1 MNLFNL
7 FKKEENLQLEK
18 KTLVILRWI
27 ANLGQLFTVI
37 IVYFLF
43 KFTLPIAQSLIIIIL
58 GILTNLY
65 LQLWFKKRE
74 LTNFDSTIIL
84 LYDLI
89 QLSILLFFTGG
100 IKNPFVIFLVV
111 PAIVSSTLLN
121 LKSTY
126 TLSILTIIILIILTT
141 FHYPLPHPG
150 NLHFHVPDYYLYS
163 LPLATVIVLI
173 FLAYFGSRFGLESRQ
188 KIDALNKLELI
199 MAKERELESIGHQ
212 AAAAAHSLGTPLSTI
227 TVIAKELK
235 KEINQDS
242 KYSKDVDL
250 LLSQAKRCSEILK
263 KISLNQMGN
272 DKYMSSVSFKNLLT
286 EIVRSFEEISKKR
299 ISLNVEESQ
308 KETIITRSPEITYGI
323 RNFVGNAVKY
333 SKSEVNIFL
342 KVDRYKVK
350 LIISDNGPGFSNEV
364 LENIGKPYIGSDSAV
379 LREKSGL
386 GLGTFIGQTLLERKK
401 ASLEFSNSQRGGALV
416 NISWNLD
423 DITI

>member
-74 LTNFDSTIIL
+74 LTNLDSTIIL

-89 QLSILLFFTGG
+89 QLSLLLFFTGG

-126 TLSILTIIILIILTT
+126 IMSVLTIIILIILTT

-272 DKYMSSVSFKNLLT
+272 DKFMSSVSFKNLLT

-364 LENIGKPYIGSDSAV
+364 LENIGKPYIASESAV

-423 DITI
+423 DIKI

>member
-272 DKYMSSVSFKNLLT
+272 DKFMSSVSFKNLLT

-323 RNFVGNAVKY
+323 RNFIGNAVKY

-364 LENIGKPYIGSDSAV
+364 LENIGKPYIASESAV

-423 DITI
+423 DIKI

>member
-1 MNLFNL
+1 MNLFDL

-272 DKYMSSVSFKNLLT
+272 DKFMSSVSFKNLLT

-379 LREKSGL
+379 LKEKSGL

-423 DITI
+423 DIKI

>member
-100 IKNPFVIFLVV
+100 IKNPFVFFLVV

>member
-7 FKKEENLQLEK
+7 FKKEEILQLEK

-37 IVYFLF
+37 TVYFLF

-74 LTNFDSTIIL
+74 LTNLDSTIIL

-89 QLSILLFFTGG
+89 QLSLLLFFTGG

-126 TLSILTIIILIILTT
+126 IMSVLTIIILIILTT

-235 KEINQDS
+235 KEIIQDS

-272 DKYMSSVSFKNLLT
+272 DKFMSSVSFKNLLT

-299 ISLNVEESQ
+299 ISLNVEEFQ

-333 SKSEVNIFL
+333 SKSEVNISL

-364 LENIGKPYIGSDSAV
+364 LENIGKPYIGSESAV

>member
-7 FKKEENLQLEK
+7 FKKEEILQLEK

-74 LTNFDSTIIL
+74 LTNFESTILL

-89 QLSILLFFTGG
+89 QLSLLLFFTGG
-100 IKNPFVIFLVV
+100 IKNPFVIFLIV
-111 PAIVSSTLLN
+111 PAIVSSTFLN

-126 TLSILTIIILIILTT
+126 ILSILTIIILIILTT

-173 FLAYFGSRFGLESRQ
+173 FLAYFASRFALESRQ
-188 KIDALNKLELI
+188 KADALNKLELI

-272 DKYMSSVSFKNLLT
+272 DKFLSSVSFKNLLT
-286 EIVRSFEEISKKR
+286 EIVRSFEEISNKR

-364 LENIGKPYIGSDSAV
+364 LENIGKPYIGSESAV

-386 GLGTFIGQTLLERKK
+386 GLGTFIGKTLLERKK

>member
-7 FKKEENLQLEK
+7 FQKEENLQLEK

-126 TLSILTIIILIILTT
+126 IMSVLTIIILIILTT

-272 DKYMSSVSFKNLLT
+272 DKFMSSVSFKNLLT
-286 EIVRSFEEISKKR
+286 EIVRSFEEISNKR

-364 LENIGKPYIGSDSAV
+364 LENIGKPYIGSESAV

>member
-89 QLSILLFFTGG
+89 QLSLLLFFTGG
-100 IKNPFVIFLVV
+100 IKNPFVIFLIV

-272 DKYMSSVSFKNLLT
+272 DKFMSSVSFKNLLT

-364 LENIGKPYIGSDSAV
+364 LENIGKPYIASESAV

>member
-1 MNLFNL
+1 MNLFDL

-37 IVYFLF
+37 VVYFLF

-100 IKNPFVIFLVV
+100 IKNPLVIFLVV

-173 FLAYFGSRFGLESRQ
+173 FLAYFGSRFGLESRK
-188 KIDALNKLELI
+188 KIDSLNRLELI
-199 MAKERELESIGHQ
+199 MAIERELESIGHQ

-235 KEINQDS
+235 KEINQNS

-272 DKYMSSVSFKNLLT
+272 DKFMSSVSFKNLLT
-286 EIVRSFEEISKKR
+286 EIVRSFEEISNKR

-323 RNFVGNAVKY
+323 RNFIGNAVKY

-364 LENIGKPYIGSDSAV
+364 LENIGKPYIGSESAV

-423 DITI
+423 DIKI

>member
-43 KFTLPIAQSLIIIIL
+43 KFTLPIAQSSIIIIL

-272 DKYMSSVSFKNLLT
+272 DKFMSSVSFKNLLT

-423 DITI
+423 DIKI

>member
-199 MAKERELESIGHQ
+199 MAKERELDSIGHQ
-212 AAAAAHSLGTPLSTI
+212 AAPADHS
-227 TVIAKELK
+227 
-235 KEINQDS
+235 
-242 KYSKDVDL
+242 
-250 LLSQAKRCSEILK
+250 
-263 KISLNQMGN
+263 
-272 DKYMSSVSFKNLLT
+272 
-286 EIVRSFEEISKKR
+286 
-299 ISLNVEESQ
+299 
-308 KETIITRSPEITYGI
+308 
-323 RNFVGNAVKY
+323 
-333 SKSEVNIFL
+333 
-342 KVDRYKVK
+342 
-350 LIISDNGPGFSNEV
+350 
-364 LENIGKPYIGSDSAV
+364 
-379 LREKSGL
+379 
-386 GLGTFIGQTLLERKK
+386 
-401 ASLEFSNSQRGGALV
+401 
-416 NISWNLD
+416 
-423 DITI
+423 

>member
-1 MNLFNL
+1 MSF
-7 FKKEENLQLEK
+7 
-18 KTLVILRWI
+18 
-27 ANLGQLFTVI
+27 
-37 IVYFLF
+37 
-43 KFTLPIAQSLIIIIL
+43 
-58 GILTNLY
+58 
-65 LQLWFKKRE
+65 
-74 LTNFDSTIIL
+74 
-84 LYDLI
+84 
-89 QLSILLFFTGG
+89 
-100 IKNPFVIFLVV
+100 
-111 PAIVSSTLLN
+111 
-121 LKSTY
+121 
-126 TLSILTIIILIILTT
+126 LTIIILITLTT

-235 KEINQDS
+235 KEIIQDS

-263 KISLNQMGN
+263 KISLNQMAK
-272 DKYMSSVSFKNLLT
+272 DKFMSNVSFKNLLT
-286 EIVRSFEEISKKR
+286 EIVSSFEEISKKR
-299 ISLNVEESQ
+299 IRLNVESQ
-308 KETIITRSPEITYGI
+308 KEIIISRSPEITYGI

-333 SKSEVNIFL
+333 SKSEVNISL

-350 LIISDNGPGFSNEV
+350 LIISDNGPGFSNEI

-379 LREKSGL
+379 LKEKSGL

>member
-1 MNLFNL
+1 MNLFDL

-18 KTLVILRWI
+18 KTLVTLRWI

-364 LENIGKPYIGSDSAV
+364 LENIGKPYIGSESAV